1 MVNEFYS
8 INLKFFIMKK
18 ILVTSDFSTNSKK
31 AIRFAMQLAS
41 QNNYK
46 LVFYNVTSIM
56 SKPSVWD
63 NIYYGNYESAEI
75 RRNQEKLEKFISKIH
90 KETTLPI
97 INYECV
103 CEVVNGLGFSVGKQI
118 MGYANEN
125 SADYICLTTR
135 GSGTIDKLFGTI
147 ASELIVKSTIPVFV
161 VPRNYRINKFT
172 TICYASDT
180 ENIDNEIKKVVEL
193 ATSLKAKV
201 KVLHYDYNPY
211 LKIDH
216 EKLSNIARKYESEN
230 ILFHYKKLNQ
240 KYTLNYHIRKD
251 VILIKPSLVILFTK
265 QSNNWFDRLFA
276 IHNSK
281 DMSFNTK
288 VPILVFRKEEKQK
301 I

>member
-1 MVNEFYS
+1 
-8 INLKFFIMKK
+8 MKT

-63 NIYYGNYESAEI
+63 IVYYGIYEQTEKQK
-75 RRNQEKLEKFISKIH
+75 NQEKLEKFISKIH

-97 INYECV
+97 INYDCV

-125 SADYICLTTR
+125 SADYICLSTK

-147 ASELIVKSTIPVFV
+147 ASELIVKSPIPVFV
-161 VPRNYRINKFT
+161 VPKNYRINKFT

-180 ENIDNEIKKVVEL
+180 ENIDNEIRKVVEL

-216 EKLSNIARKYESEN
+216 EKLNNIARKYESEN

-251 VILIKPSLVILFTK
+251 VILIKPSLVVLFTK